1 MRAPYPIPANKSL
14 RVLIIGAGL
23 IGVTSAYS
31 LRRRGHEVVVID
43 RAAGPGLETSFANG
57 SLLTPSMPEPWNAPG
72 CWRTLL
78 ASLGRSESPLQLR
91 ARALPAL
98 THWGVEFLRN
108 SGAARYQRN
117 AIRN

>member
-43 RAAGPGLETSFANG
+43 RETGPGRETSFANG

-72 CWRTLL
+72 CWRVLL
-78 ASLGRSESPLQLR
+78 GSLGRSDAGLQLR
-91 ARALPAL
+91 LRALPSL
-98 THWGVEFLRN
+98 GRWG
-108 SGAARYQRN
+108 AT
-117 AIRN
+117 